1 MSSFQTKTAEISHR
15 RNYRLYGNTSRVT
28 HVYMYYAGVDDLDPS
43 EQLKQL
49 TVTKEALVSEEDI
62 ADDIIGD
69 EEWSVISPDGLV
81 FVPQRFLSL

>member
-1 MSSFQTKTAEISHR
+1 
-15 RNYRLYGNTSRVT
+15 
-28 HVYMYYAGVDDLDPS
+28 MYYAGVDDLDPS

-69 EEWSVISPDGLV
+69 DIIGDEEWSAISPDGLV